1 MKESFK
7 FSEILK
13 NSIDLN
19 SSNFWTFQAR
29 LLLTHAFRRQHDQL
43 RLVINRVLRPAA
55 LASQEAHAPNNAE
68 IIGEPL
74 PLAARDKA
82 AAGLDVADANAIEVS
97 WLFFGVWS
105 DFFFI
110 FSFLNYWLFSIKKK
124 IQKYFHFR
132 FFFILS
138 LFQNF

>member
-1 MKESFK
+1 MF
-7 FSEILK
+7 
-13 NSIDLN
+13 LN
-19 SSNFWTFQAR
+19 FRTLQAR

-55 LASQEAHAPNNAE
+55 LASQDAHAPNSSHSGGAE

-105 DFFFI
+105 DFFFV
-110 FSFLNYWLFSIKKK
+110 FSFLNY
-124 IQKYFHFR
+124 
-132 FFFILS
+132 
-138 LFQNF
+138 

>member
-1 MKESFK
+1 MF
-7 FSEILK
+7 
-13 NSIDLN
+13 
-19 SSNFWTFQAR
+19 SNFLTFQAR

-97 WLFFGVWS
+97 WLFFWGLVRL
-105 DFFFI
+105 FFYFLI
-110 FSFLNYWLFSIKKK
+110 FELLIIFN
-124 IQKYFHFR
+124 
-132 FFFILS
+132 
-138 LFQNF
+138 